1 MNSMRGDNR
10 QMKFLVDL
18 FPIVVFFAA
27 YHQRD
32 MYYATGAVM
41 IACAIQTLGYRMVAG
56 SFDRNHVMAF
66 LLVLPFGALTL
77 IFRDPTFIKWNG
89 TVELWLLAVGLIGS
103 QYIGDKPLIERML
116 GSGVELPKELWRKL
130 NYMWAVFFA
139 FSGACN
145 LYVAYNFAEETWVN
159 FRLFGMTGMSLVFVA
174 AVVLWIMRVGP
185 GPDSATP
192 TTTPATAPT
201 TIPTTTP
208 TRTDMQAEVGQPLDE

>member
-1 MNSMRGDNR
+1 
-10 QMKFLVDL
+10 MKFIVDL
-18 FPIVVFFAA
+18 FPIVVFFVA

-41 IACAIQTLGYRMVAG
+41 AACALQTLGYRLVAG

-66 LLVLPFGALTL
+66 VLVLPFGALTL

-130 NYMWAVFFA
+130 NYMWAAFFA

-145 LYVAYNFAEETWVN
+145 LYVAYNFAEKTWVN

-174 AVVLWIMRVGP
+174 GVVLWIMRVGP
-185 GPDSATP
+185 EPDAATSPAESTPTP
-192 TTTPATAPT
+192 TTV
-201 TIPTTTP
+201 PTTTDIQ
-208 TRTDMQAEVGQPLDE
+208 TEVRQLQDE